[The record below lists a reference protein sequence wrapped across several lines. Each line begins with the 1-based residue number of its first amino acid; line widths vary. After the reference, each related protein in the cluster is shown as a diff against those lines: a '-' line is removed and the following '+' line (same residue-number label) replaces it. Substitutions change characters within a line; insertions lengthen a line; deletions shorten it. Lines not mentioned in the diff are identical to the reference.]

1 MCKYCEETSCL
12 SEIEYNLKGQ
22 NYGNVKSAIARTRM
36 DIRPEDDLWQ
46 IDTEV
51 VVLVQDE
58 ESERPRIY
66 GEWSDALNINYC
78 PMCGKR
84 LRKE

>member
-1 MCKYCEETSCL
+1 MCKYCEETNCL
-12 SEIEYNLKGQ
+12 SEIDYDLKGQ
-22 NYGNVKSAIARTRM
+22 DYGDIQSAIARTRM

-46 IDTEV
+46 IDTEI

-66 GEWSDALNINYC
+66 GKWSDALNINYC
-78 PMCGKR
+78 PMCGKK